1 MTAFALPLDQVV
13 CSGAFDSIA
22 ATALEF
28 LSRTRTQARP
38 RVAKA
43 AERVIT
49 IQRKNYVLLTQEG
62 ERIGIIPVPER
73 RPVLG
78 RLQPALLLRRC

>member
-28 LSRTRTQARP
+28 LSRTRAEP
-38 RVAKA
+38 CSPVAKA
-43 AERVIT
+43 GRVIT
-49 IQRKNYVLLTQEG
+49 LERKNYVLLTQEG

-78 RLQPALLLRRC
+78 RLQPTLFLRRC

>member
-28 LSRTRTQARP
+28 LSRTRAEPRP

-43 AERVIT
+43 ERVIT
-49 IQRKNYVLLTQEG
+49 LERKNYVLLTQEG
-62 ERIGIIPVPER
+62 ERIGIIPVPEE

-78 RLQPALLLRRC
+78 RLQPALFLRRC

>member
-13 CSGAFDSIA
+13 CSGAFQSIT

-28 LSRTRTQARP
+28 LSRTRAEARP

-43 AERVIT
+43 ERVIT
-49 IQRKNYVLLTQEG
+49 LERKNYVLLTQEG

-78 RLQPALLLRRC
+78 RLQPTLYLRRC

>member
-1 MTAFALPLDQVV
+1 MTSFALPLDQVV
-13 CSGAFDSIA
+13 CSGAFDSVA

-28 LSRTRTQARP
+28 LSRVRAEARP
-38 RVAKA
+38 RVAR

-49 IQRKNYVLLTQEG
+49 LERKNYVLLTQDG

-78 RLQPALLLRRC
+78 RLQPTLYLRRC

>member
-28 LSRTRTQARP
+28 LSRTRAEPRS
-38 RVAKA
+38 RVAQ

-49 IQRKNYVLLTQEG
+49 LERKNYVLLTQDG

-78 RLQPALLLRRC
+78 RLQPTLYLRRC

>member
-1 MTAFALPLDQVV
+1 MAAFALPLDQVV

-28 LSRTRTQARP
+28 LSRTRAEPRS

-43 AERVIT
+43 EGVIT
-49 IQRKNYVLLTQEG
+49 LERKNYVLLTQEG

-78 RLQPALLLRRC
+78 RLQPTLFLRRC